1 MEQQQEE
8 EAQDPTAKPVEGGK
22 QQYPPPLPA
31 SWSPR
36 LDVASAFL
44 SDQTLEE
51 DAAKLADLRLQIQAS
66 KLAFVVEKMREALVE
81 LGFTLRREEAAVGST
96 ANTIQEFLDRT
107 WAGRHVSRQ
116 GFSPLDCGGIE
127 CPVPFGYNRDGV
139 DSLKISALRK
149 ECIAKFGSDRDGSG
163 RGRSSRVAGGGAV
176 VKAKGG
182 SGGGGR
188 GGCGGDAEDFFRSS
202 CGFEVWRDMTFVFCE
217 ELGWVFLHQATK
229 QAASVVKD
237 MFSTVHCQEIGVL
250 MTDQGNKAT
259 IEGLASAFASCDD
272 VSVRIDGAIVK
283 VAGAEQQVLQVSR
296 AIEAIDNSAQRLY
309 SPAYWY
315 FQGPAVY
322 TGIPAWF
329 PMERAASNSL
339 EHAFLHRT
347 ESNGESSASYST
359 GGFSYFAN
367 FVLMTQASDHC
378 NAATGMVRA
387 IKRVVTDRRVSP
399 LPRCPSA
406 NVPLTPFR
414 AGTTVS
420 LVDVSEADERMVRD
434 AVEFSYQDSAVI
446 RVQHIWNSFLW
457 EHYSQNAKS
466 IGNEHMLF
474 HGARSHAINSIMR
487 TGFEKRLAG
496 SINGAKFGQGCY
508 FARDALLAAK
518 YMAKPPCGG
527 QIIMAKVLVGE
538 FVRGDASMLIPPK
551 MGTGERHYDTTTNDD
566 YAPSLIV
573 TYKDWQ
579 AYPMYLITFAPR
591 ET

>member
-1 MEQQQEE
+1 MIVAPAAPAAVTSAGKALINKRKASYGTVPRGGPQTPQRARFRQERSQLQVERPPAAGTLDGRFGLDGSADAGMEQQQEE
-8 EAQDPTAKPVEGGK
+8 EAQDPTAKPVGGGK
-22 QQYPPPLPA
+22 QQHPPPPPA

-66 KLAFVVEKMREALVE
+66 KLAFVVEKRREALVE
-81 LGFTLRREEAAVGST
+81 LGFTLRREEAAVGPT

-116 GFSPLDCGGIE
+116 GFSPLDCDGIE
-127 CPVPFGYNRDGV
+127 CPVPFGYNRDGG
-139 DSLKISALRK
+139 
-149 ECIAKFGSDRDGSG
+149 GSS
-163 RGRSSRVAGGGAV
+163 
-176 VKAKGG
+176 
-182 SGGGGR
+182 SGGGG
-188 GGCGGDAEDFFRSS
+188 GGGGGGDGGDAEDFFRSS

-237 MFSTVHCQEIGVL
+237 MFSTVHCQEMGVL

-259 IEGLASAFASCDD
+259 IEGLASAFASCDN

-296 AIEAIDNSAQRLY
+296 AIEAIDNSAQRLH
-309 SPAYWY
+309 SPGYWY
-315 FQGPAVY
+315 FQGPAVN
-322 TGIPAWF
+322 GGLPAWF

-347 ESNGESSASYST
+347 ETNGESSASYST

-367 FVLMTQASDHC
+367 FVLMTQASDYS

-387 IKRVVTDRRVSP
+387 IKRVVTDRMVTP
-399 LPRCPSA
+399 LPRCPLA

-420 LVDVSEADERMVRD
+420 LVDVSEV
-434 AVEFSYQDSAVI
+434 
-446 RVQHIWNSFLW
+446 
-457 EHYSQNAKS
+457 
-466 IGNEHMLF
+466 
-474 HGARSHAINSIMR
+474 
-487 TGFEKRLAG
+487 
-496 SINGAKFGQGCY
+496 
-508 FARDALLAAK
+508 
-518 YMAKPPCGG
+518 
-527 QIIMAKVLVGE
+527 
-538 FVRGDASMLIPPK
+538 
-551 MGTGERHYDTTTNDD
+551 TTT
-566 YAPSLIV
+566 APQTQTPHLG
-573 TYKDWQ
+573 
-579 AYPMYLITFAPR
+579 F
-591 ET
+591 